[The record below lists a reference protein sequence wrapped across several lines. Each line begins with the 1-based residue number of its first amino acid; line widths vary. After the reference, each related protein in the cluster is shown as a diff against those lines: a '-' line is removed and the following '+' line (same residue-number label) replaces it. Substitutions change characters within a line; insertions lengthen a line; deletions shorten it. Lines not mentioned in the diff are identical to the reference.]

1 MNTVNLVS
9 LQNVYKTYGHV
20 TALKNISFDIQEGS
34 FISIF
39 GANGAGKST
48 LLKILSNQTR
58 PSKGEIY
65 YSSISAKKL
74 QDSYR
79 KKFGVISHQPFLY
92 ENLSALE
99 NLTFYGNLYGIKNA
113 EKRAEELLK
122 KVDLYNRRHDAIRTF
137 SRGMLQRVS
146 IVRALIHN
154 PEMIFLDE
162 PYTGL
167 DSVASA
173 SLTAILKEQ
182 LEGNKTILMVTHDL
196 KIGLELSSKVIIM
209 KKGEI
214 VYSEDRCNI
223 DETSFEKLYISYAG
237 KNEVVV

>member
-1 MNTVNLVS
+1 MDTLNIVTLK
-9 LQNVYKTYGHV
+9 NVFKIYGHV
-20 TALKNISFDIQEGS
+20 TALKNISFDINKGD

-58 PSKGEIY
+58 PTKGEIF
-65 YSSISAKKL
+65 YSSIPAKKL

-79 KKFGVISHQPFLY
+79 KKFGVISHQPFVY

-99 NLTFYGNLYGIKNA
+99 NLIFYGNLYGVKKA
-113 EKRAEELLK
+113 EKRAIELLK
-122 KVDLYNRRHDAIRTF
+122 RVDLYSRRNDLIRTF

-146 IVRALIHN
+146 IARALVHN

-167 DSVASA
+167 DSVASL
-173 SLTAILKEQ
+173 SLTNILKEQ

-196 KIGLELSSKVIIM
+196 KIGLDLSSKVIILN
-209 KKGEI
+209 KGQI
-214 VYSEDRCNI
+214 VYSENRSNI
-223 DETSFEKLYISYAG
+223 NEASFEKLYLTYAG
-237 KNEVVV
+237 KNEVAV

>member
-1 MNTVNLVS
+1 MNTSNIVTLK
-9 LQNVYKTYGHV
+9 NVFKIYGHF
-20 TALKNISFDIQEGS
+20 TALKNISFDINEGD

-65 YSSISAKKL
+65 YSSIPAKKL

-79 KKFGVISHQPFLY
+79 KKFGVISHQPFVY

-99 NLTFYGNLYGIKNA
+99 NLIFYGKLYGVEKA
-113 EKRAEELLK
+113 EKRAVELLK
-122 KVDLYNRRHDAIRTF
+122 RVDLYSRRNDLIRTF

-146 IVRALIHN
+146 IARALVHN

-167 DSVASA
+167 DSVASL
-173 SLTAILKEQ
+173 SLTNILKEQ

-196 KIGLELSSKVIIM
+196 KIGLDLSSKVIILN
-209 KKGEI
+209 KGQI
-214 VYSEDRCNI
+214 VYSENRSNI
-223 DETSFEKLYISYAG
+223 NETSFEKLYLTYAG
-237 KNEVVV
+237 KNEVAV

>member
-1 MNTVNLVS
+1 MDTSNIVTLK
-9 LQNVYKTYGHV
+9 NVFKIYGHV
-20 TALKNISFDIQEGS
+20 TALKNISFDINKGD

-58 PSKGEIY
+58 PTKGEIF
-65 YSSISAKKL
+65 YSSIPAKKL

-79 KKFGVISHQPFLY
+79 KKFGVISHQPFVY

-99 NLTFYGNLYGIKNA
+99 NLIFYGNLYGVKKA
-113 EKRAEELLK
+113 EKRAIELLK
-122 KVDLYNRRHDAIRTF
+122 RVDLYSRRNDLIRTF

-146 IVRALIHN
+146 IARALVHN

-167 DSVASA
+167 DSVASL
-173 SLTAILKEQ
+173 SLTNILKEQ

-196 KIGLELSSKVIIM
+196 KIGLGLSSKVIILN
-209 KKGEI
+209 KGQI
-214 VYSEDRCNI
+214 VYSENRSNI
-223 DETSFEKLYISYAG
+223 NEASFEKLYLTYAG
-237 KNEVVV
+237 KNEVAV

>member
-1 MNTVNLVS
+1 MDTSNIVTLK
-9 LQNVYKTYGHV
+9 NVFKIYGHV
-20 TALKNISFDIQEGS
+20 TALKNISFDINKGD

-58 PSKGEIY
+58 PTKGEIF
-65 YSSISAKKL
+65 YSSIPAKKL

-79 KKFGVISHQPFLY
+79 KKFGVISHQPFVY

-99 NLTFYGNLYGIKNA
+99 NLIFYGNLYGVKKA
-113 EKRAEELLK
+113 EKRAIELLK
-122 KVDLYNRRHDAIRTF
+122 RVDLYSRRNDLIRTF

-146 IVRALIHN
+146 IARALVHN

-167 DSVASA
+167 DSVASL
-173 SLTAILKEQ
+173 SLTNILKEQ

-196 KIGLELSSKVIIM
+196 KIGLGLSSKVIILN
-209 KKGEI
+209 KGQI
-214 VYSEDRCNI
+214 VYSEKRSNI
-223 DETSFEKLYISYAG
+223 NEASFEKLYLTYAG
-237 KNEVVV
+237 KNEVAV

>member
-1 MNTVNLVS
+1 MDTSNIVTLK
-9 LQNVYKTYGHV
+9 NVFKIYGHV
-20 TALKNISFDIQEGS
+20 TALKNISFDINKGD

-58 PSKGEIY
+58 PTKGEIF
-65 YSSISAKKL
+65 YSSIPAKKL

-79 KKFGVISHQPFLY
+79 KKFGVISHQPFVY

-99 NLTFYGNLYGIKNA
+99 NLIFYGNLYGVKKA
-113 EKRAEELLK
+113 EKRAIELLK
-122 KVDLYNRRHDAIRTF
+122 RVDLYSRRNDLIRTF

-146 IVRALIHN
+146 IARALVHN

-167 DSVASA
+167 DSVASL
-173 SLTAILKEQ
+173 SLTNILKEQ

-196 KIGLELSSKVIIM
+196 KIGIDLSSKVIILN
-209 KKGEI
+209 KGQI
-214 VYSEDRCNI
+214 VYSENRSNI
-223 DETSFEKLYISYAG
+223 NEASFEKLYLTYAG
-237 KNEVVV
+237 KNEVAV

>member
-1 MNTVNLVS
+1 MIAVSNLAIQFGKRTLFQDVNLKFTAG
-9 LQNVYKTYGHV
+9 NCYGV
-20 TALKNISFDIQEGS
+20 I
-34 FISIF
+34 

-58 PSKGEIY
+58 PTKGEIF
-65 YSSISAKKL
+65 YSSIPAKKL

-79 KKFGVISHQPFLY
+79 KKFGVISHQPFVY

-99 NLTFYGNLYGIKNA
+99 NLIFYGNLYGVKKA
-113 EKRAEELLK
+113 EKRAIELLK
-122 KVDLYNRRHDAIRTF
+122 RVDLYSRRNDLIRTF

-146 IVRALIHN
+146 IARALVHN

-167 DSVASA
+167 DSVASL
-173 SLTAILKEQ
+173 SLTNILKEQ

-196 KIGLELSSKVIIM
+196 KIGLDLSSKVIILN
-209 KKGEI
+209 KGQI
-214 VYSEDRCNI
+214 VYSENRSNI
-223 DETSFEKLYISYAG
+223 NEASFEKLYLTYAG
-237 KNEVVV
+237 KNEVAV